1 MRSWPKHSVTLFG
14 RRTSVNLEEPF
25 WKALREIAE
34 SRQQPMKALI
44 EEIERDREF
53 ANLSSA
59 IRVFVLQFYKDQFDR
74 RIFEESKI
82 AAQ

>member
-1 MRSWPKHSVTLFG
+1 
-14 RRTSVNLEEPF
+14 
-25 WKALREIAE
+25 LREIAE
-34 SRQQPMKALI
+34 SRQQPVKKLI
-44 EEIERDREF
+44 EEIERGREF

-74 RIFEESKI
+74 RRSEESKI